1 MSATAHPEVDL
12 DLQRRDVPLDGTRT
26 MFGLATVL
34 FVIAAW
40 LLTSLAP
47 VAVSIAIVFLFAGPH
62 NYVEARYFLTRL
74 PARMGTLRPFFVVS
88 AIGVVTLSAA
98 LPAVTRLPGWMGWPP
113 WSVLWLIGCWN
124 TALIAWCLL
133 LVSMRSRTAPR
144 RNWDYAWPIGLA
156 VIGFAWLQ
164 PIILPVLLV
173 FLHPLVGFWVLDREI
188 AKSRR
193 EWQTAYRCCLSMLP
207 VLVVMLWLVGP
218 VATLDANWLQVPRKL
233 EHQIVQHSGASVL
246 VMANASKLV
255 ATYAFLELLH
265 YGVWIMAIPAVSQRV
280 FANGFRTIPLMRR
293 SVPIRIA
300 IKVGLTVSAIIVVIL
315 WLCFLADYST
325 TRDVYFTV
333 ATLHVLA
340 EVPFLLRLL

>member
-1 MSATAHPEVDL
+1 MSATAQPEADPGL
-12 DLQRRDVPLDGTRT
+12 LQCGAPLCNTRT
-26 MFGLATVL
+26 TFGIVAVF
-34 FVIAAW
+34 FVVAAW

-47 VAVSIAIVFLFAGPH
+47 IALSIAIVFLFAGPH

-74 PARMGTLRPFFVVS
+74 PARMGALRPFFVVS
-88 AIGVVTLSAA
+88 AIGIVTLTAA
-98 LPAVTRLPGWMGWPP
+98 LPVVARLPGWLGWPP

-124 TALIAWCLL
+124 TALIAWCTLM
-133 LVSMRSRTAPR
+133 VSMRSRTGPR
-144 RNWDYAWPIGLA
+144 RDWDYAWPIGLA

-164 PIILPVLLV
+164 PIVLPVLLV
-173 FLHPLVGFWVLDREI
+173 FLHPLMGLWVLDREI
-188 AKSRR
+188 TKSRP
-193 EWQTAYRCCLSMLP
+193 EWRAPYRRSLKLLP
-207 VLVVMLWLVGP
+207 AFIAMLWLVGP
-218 VATLDANWLQVPRKL
+218 VANLDANWLQIPTKIK
-233 EHQIVQHSGASVL
+233 HQIVQHSGASVL

-255 ATYAFLELLH
+255 ATHAFLELLH

-280 FANGFRTIPLMRR
+280 FAEGFRTIPLMKR
-293 SVPIRIA
+293 SVPTRVA
-300 IKVGLTVSAIIVVIL
+300 IKVSLSVSAIIVATL